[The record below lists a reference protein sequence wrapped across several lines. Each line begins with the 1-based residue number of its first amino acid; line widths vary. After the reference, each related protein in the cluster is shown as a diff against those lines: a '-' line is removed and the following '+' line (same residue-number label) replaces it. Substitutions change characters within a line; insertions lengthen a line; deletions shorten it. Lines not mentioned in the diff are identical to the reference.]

1 MAYPVN
7 SGSEVLKRTSL
18 RELGGTTTSGTWW
31 DIDFTSAQ
39 VSAQA
44 SHTVTALHIITPI
57 SIIVCNPSASSYGF
71 DMSVTPSGGTVIHM
85 IQQQDVSSYGT
96 FVWNDKFVLYGGDK
110 LSFRS
115 DENSS
120 GDDFDIYISFIDQD
134 WTTP

>member
-18 RELGGTTTSGTWW
+18 RQLGGVEAQATWW

-44 SHTVTALHIITPI
+44 GHTVTALHIITVI
-57 SIIVCNPSASSYGF
+57 SVIICNPVSTGYTF
-71 DMSVTPSGGTVIHM
+71 DMGVTPSGSTRIHM
-85 IQQQDVSSYGT
+85 IQQQMITGYGT
-96 FVWNDKFVLYGGDK
+96 FVWNDKFVLHGGDA
-110 LSFRS
+110 LSFRV

-120 GDDFDIYISFIDQD
+120 GDDHDIYISFIDQD
-134 WTTP
+134 WT